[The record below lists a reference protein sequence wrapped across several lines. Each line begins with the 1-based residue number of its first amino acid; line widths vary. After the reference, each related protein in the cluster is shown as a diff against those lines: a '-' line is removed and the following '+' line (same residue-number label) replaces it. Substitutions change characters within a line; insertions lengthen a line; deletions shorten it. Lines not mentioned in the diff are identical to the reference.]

1 MTKTLFSSLIG
12 ALSALALTAVSPAW
26 AQSSSPTISAAPGAG
41 SVENTTI
48 GDLLANPADHA
59 VLEKDMPKL
68 IAYPALDD
76 IKGMTLR
83 AISAYP
89 EAELDD
95 ARLNAIQADFNAA
108 VKKP

>member
-1 MTKTLFSSLIG
+1 MTKTLFAPLIF
-12 ALSALALTAVSPAW
+12 ALSTVALATAAPVW
-26 AQSSSPTISAAPGAG
+26 AQTSPPTVPAAPGAG
-41 SVENTTI
+41 SVETTTI
-48 GDLLANPADHA
+48 GDLLANPASHA

-95 ARLNAIQADFNAA
+95 AKLNAIQADFNAA
-108 VKKP
+108 AKKP

>member
-1 MTKTLFSSLIG
+1 MKNTLTATLAIG
-12 ALSALALTAVSPAW
+12 LSALALATVSPAW
-26 AQSSSPTISAAPGAG
+26 AQSSTPPIAAAPGAG
-41 SVENTTI
+41 SVETTTI
-48 GDLLANPADHA
+48 GDLLANPASHA

-95 ARLNAIQADFNAA
+95 AKLNAIQADFNAA